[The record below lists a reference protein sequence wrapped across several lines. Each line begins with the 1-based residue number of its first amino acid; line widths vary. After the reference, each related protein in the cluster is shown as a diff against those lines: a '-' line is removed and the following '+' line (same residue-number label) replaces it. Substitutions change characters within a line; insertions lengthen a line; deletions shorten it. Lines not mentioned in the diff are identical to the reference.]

1 MCPSVS
7 GFMIFNSTRHVFCEL
22 CIFYSHDII
31 ISRAKYK
38 KCIFSTLRTS
48 HACQVQMFHRCFKK
62 LQLLEVLQ
70 LLLEFLQCDLK
81 SCYDLTLSVVF
92 HYMYNILASTTPGC
106 IFWILKA
113 FVLCTYIHTRLLQSI
128 TFSMITIKMTNPMVY
143 DPKFHR

>member
-7 GFMIFNSTRHVFCEL
+7 GFMIFNSTRHVFCS
-22 CIFYSHDII
+22 CIVYGHDLI

-62 LQLLEVLQ
+62 VQLLEVLQ

-92 HYMYNILASTTPGC
+92 HYMYNILVSTTPGC

-113 FVLCTYIHTRLLQSI
+113 FVLCTICLLYTSP
-128 TFSMITIKMTNPMVY
+128 SPR
-143 DPKFHR
+143 DRG

>member
-1 MCPSVS
+1 MEIQNAKCKIQNTKYKIQIQIHKYDPAAVLCNGFAMCPSVS

-106 IFWILKA
+106 IFWI
-113 FVLCTYIHTRLLQSI
+113 
-128 TFSMITIKMTNPMVY
+128 
-143 DPKFHR
+143 